1 LESSPDRGLVLANAD
16 GANTRKKRLPFG
28 NEWKAPSVSLLVRMS
43 ISQQFVAD
51 RLGQLKT
58 RFSHAGDFCFFTDV
72 DNLPS
77 IFGARSLLS
86 RNRAAAAGLIRHDC
100 ASASVLSNTPP
111 WVRDYVRL
119 YFAPKTPMLYHV
131 EGIKRRPDDWPECP
145 MPVYLD
151 FSPQILTLPNVKVS
165 DGNMGS
171 PATNCEDA
179 SEEFFANLPF
189 DKIYH
194 RGSTWL
200 LNHREIILRR
210 HAEVL
215 IKAELSLDHLR
226 RLVFR
231 SEAEKALGLSQL
243 PMPFTVPCDVDRS
256 WFNANRPFLDTLTR
270 TENRLSFHVANRWRG
285 DTLVYVVPLLSG
297 GVELKRSIC
306 SFPITWPP
314 FESVDYS
321 ELDFPVA
328 GNQKRRLYLNRHRVA
343 EW

>member
-1 LESSPDRGLVLANAD
+1 MP
-16 GANTRKKRLPFG
+16 
-28 NEWKAPSVSLLVRMS
+28 

-51 RLGQLKT
+51 RLQQLKT

-77 IFGARSLLS
+77 IFSAKYLLS
-86 RNRAAAAGLIRHDC
+86 RNIAAAAGLMQRDC
-100 ASASVLSNTPP
+100 ASASVLSNTPS

-145 MPVYLD
+145 IPVYLD
-151 FSPQILTLPNVKVS
+151 FSPQILTLPDVKVS

-171 PATNCEDA
+171 PATNCEDT
-179 SEEFFANLPF
+179 SEEFFASLPF

-215 IKAELSLDHLR
+215 IKAELSLDHLH

-231 SEAEKALGLSQL
+231 SEAERTLGLAL
-243 PMPFTVPCDVDRS
+243 VPMALTFPCDVDRS
-256 WFNANRPFLDTLTR
+256 WFNANRPFLDTLTP
-270 TENRLSFHVANRWRG
+270 TENGFSFSVANRWRG
-285 DTLVYVVPLLSG
+285 DTLVYVAPLKSG
-297 GVELKRSIC
+297 GMEVKRSIF
-306 SFPITWPP
+306 SFPITWTP
-314 FESVDYS
+314 FESVDPS

-328 GNQKRRLYLNRHRVA
+328 CDRKRRLYLNRHRVA